1 LVSQVPNGLEDSSW
15 GGIDLESVLRCHH
28 GKHPRRMYSWE
39 GKDSGQRLLG
49 CPLEDKAQRCGFVHW
64 VENEW
69 PPRAQQVI
77 LTLWDM
83 VSQFMEKEDM
93 NMVDVMAERALKNEI
108 KDEKEALEA
117 EKDGWETE
125 KQALL
130 REKE

>member
-1 LVSQVPNGLEDSSW
+1 
-15 GGIDLESVLRCHH
+15 
-28 GKHPRRMYSWE
+28 M
-39 GKDSGQRLLG
+39 
-49 CPLEDKAQRCGFVHW
+49 HW

-108 KDEKEALEA
+108 KDEKEAVEA

>member
-1 LVSQVPNGLEDSSW
+1 
-15 GGIDLESVLRCHH
+15 
-28 GKHPRRMYSWE
+28 
-39 GKDSGQRLLG
+39 
-49 CPLEDKAQRCGFVHW
+49 
-64 VENEW
+64 
-69 PPRAQQVI
+69 
-77 LTLWDM
+77 M